1 MHILVTGGAGYIGT
15 PLCTRLVAL
24 GHTVHCWDPGFF
36 GFHYE
41 PELAGLE
48 LHPHRVQALGA
59 EDFERLKPDWIL
71 HLSGLSNDPMAN
83 FAPDMNWE
91 ENTRASE
98 HVGALAKQ
106 FDVPFVFASSASVYG
121 YQPDT
126 LLTEDCAVEP
136 IGYYSESKAAA
147 ERWLLDNLERVYCL
161 RQATV
166 MGWSPR
172 MRFDLLTN
180 GMTLTAW
187 SQSKIRVLYGGREAR
202 PQVHVLDLVEAY
214 VRLITAPELE
224 RGVYNVSSSNDNVM
238 TLAKV
243 IQSHLDRRHGREIA
257 LEVTDEE
264 RKHRSYNLSSAKL
277 EAATGWRAA
286 RDVEATV
293 DEICAKL
300 SEPGFEPHDPRML
313 NITWM
318 KLLYEAQAVLD
329 RTGRLDTAKRDNGR

>member
-1 MHILVTGGAGYIGT
+1 MRILVTGGAGYIGT
-15 PLCTRLVAL
+15 PLCARLAAL
-24 GHTVHCWDPGFF
+24 GHTVHSWDPGFF
-36 GFHYE
+36 GFYH
-41 PELAGLE
+41 PPQTAGLE
-48 LHPHRVQALGA
+48 LHPRRVQALGSD
-59 EDFERLKPDWIL
+59 DFERLEPDWVL

-98 HVGALAKQ
+98 HVGALAKR
-106 FDVPFVFASSASVYG
+106 FDVPLVFASSASVYG
-121 YQPDT
+121 FQPDT
-126 LLTEDCAVEP
+126 LLTEESAVQP
-136 IGYYSESKAAA
+136 IGYYSQSKAAA

-187 SQSKIRVLYGGREAR
+187 SEGKIRVLYGGREAR

-214 VRLITAPELE
+214 VRIITAPQLE

-243 IQSHLDRRHGREIA
+243 IQSLLDERHERKIA

-264 RKHRSYNLSSAKL
+264 RKHRSYNISSAKL
-277 EAATGWRAA
+277 EAATGWHAA
-286 RDVEATV
+286 KDVKATV
-293 DEICAKL
+293 DEICVKL
-300 SEPGFEPHDPRML
+300 SEPDFDPRDPRML

-329 RTGRLDTAKRDNGR
+329 RTGRIDTSKRDNER